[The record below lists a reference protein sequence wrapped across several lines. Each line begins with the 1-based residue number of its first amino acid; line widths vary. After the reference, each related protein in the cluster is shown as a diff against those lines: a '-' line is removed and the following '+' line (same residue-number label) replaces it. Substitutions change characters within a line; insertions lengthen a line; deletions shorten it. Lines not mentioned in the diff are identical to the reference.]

1 MVSVDLTS
9 YVLCP
14 NDIYN
19 VERNQSN
26 ACLFHNFLVAV
37 EWVKCLVFPFSS
49 LPGLSIIVYLV
60 LLGIVVIVN
69 AEACQCSVPW
79 HETQSERWV
88 FCVRNC
94 FLDVCLTGAYKS
106 PEFDLVIDI
115 GNGYRVFSN
124 ISITVIL
131 NLKINCSGV
140 CRQDTVK
147 ILHLRTKY
155 SCTREFDSSMI
166 VCIYIYLLMMHIQ
179 ERKKWFSMQELFTE
193 PDFRSCHGH
202 QLMH

>member
-1 MVSVDLTS
+1 MSEVPGVSLFFSARLVD
-9 YVLCP
+9 
-14 NDIYN
+14 N
-19 VERNQSN
+19 
-26 ACLFHNFLVAV
+26 
-37 EWVKCLVFPFSS
+37 S
-49 LPGLSIIVYLV
+49 LPSFTWNCCYS
-60 LLGIVVIVN
+60 
-69 AEACQCSVPW
+69 QCLVPW
-79 HETQSERWV
+79 HETQSEGWV

-115 GNGYRVFSN
+115 GNAYRVFSN

-155 SCTREFDSSMI
+155 SCTREFDSSMT